1 MPPPKSSMTAAA
13 APSSLWPVVIS
24 FECSPLQVCDLP
36 SLLEHRQQKT
46 LAPCYKCGC
55 CSSSRLT
62 PQASQEPPPI
72 TPAEQTQPTSA
83 VAHSS
88 RWQKP
93 ISDLHQQQEDQDL
106 GLSLT
111 VWKTMDLCTG
121 MISHG
126 PIHHPSPLDKGD
138 SFCKLTQKRPKASLR
153 SMQSEALT
161 KEDHFTWSRR
171 RGKKKAVMEGAWV
184 TLSIMIYLSLRESGI
199 YFNNHNKQ
207 VSEFAIEIQ
216 KLKRKKKKKS

>member
-13 APSSLWPVVIS
+13 ASSSLWPVVIS
-24 FECSPLQVCDLP
+24 FECSPLQLCDLP

-55 CSSSRLT
+55 CSSSRVT
-62 PQASQEPPPI
+62 PQASQERPPI

-88 RWQKP
+88 RRQKP

-106 GLSLT
+106 GLTLT

-121 MISHG
+121 MISHR
-126 PIHHPSPLDKGD
+126 PIHQPSPHRQSRQLLQANPEKTK
-138 SFCKLTQKRPKASLR
+138 SFNTFNAARGTDERRPFHVKQKK
-153 SMQSEALT
+153 
-161 KEDHFTWSRR
+161 
-171 RGKKKAVMEGAWV
+171 KKKAVMEGA
-184 TLSIMIYLSLRESGI
+184 
-199 YFNNHNKQ
+199 
-207 VSEFAIEIQ
+207 
-216 KLKRKKKKKS
+216 